1 VTLTAGAIM
10 SLLAIIAIGYAAIVG
25 VLYFAQT
32 SLIFPGAGFPVDPIE
47 SPIAPERIEVET
59 ADGERLHGML
69 LRAGE
74 DRPNLLIG
82 FGGNAQNAELMA
94 QDLAADFPEV
104 DVAVFHYR
112 GYGLSTGTPS
122 EQALL
127 ADAVL
132 VHDEVWERVQPEHT
146 FAFGISLGSAVAAH
160 LSRER
165 PLSGVLM
172 VSPFDSIEAVAREA
186 YFWVPVSLLLQ
197 HRFPTS
203 DYVAD
208 NWTPIAVIAADDDT
222 IIRPRRTAALVRQI
236 PNLVFERVI
245 PNADHN
251 TIYAL
256 PAYRDALQA
265 AFDAL
270 HEAATAVPDV

>member
-1 VTLTAGAIM
+1 M

-32 SLIFPGAGFPVDPIE
+32 SLIFPGAGFPV
-47 SPIAPERIEVET
+47 SPVEGPVPPERIEIQT
-59 ADGERLHGML
+59 ADGERLHGMILRNGEERSDL
-69 LRAGE
+69 L
-74 DRPNLLIG
+74 LG
-82 FGGNAQNAELMA
+82 FGGNAQNAETMA
-94 QDLAADFPEV
+94 QDLAADFPEL

-112 GYGLSTGTPS
+112 GYGLSTGRPS
-122 EQALL
+122 EEALL

-132 VHDEVWERVQPEHT
+132 VHDEVWERLQPEHT
-146 FAFGISLGSAVAAH
+146 FALGISLGSAVAAH

-165 PLSGVLM
+165 PLSGVLL

-197 HRFPTS
+197 HRFPTT

-208 NWTPIAVIAADDDT
+208 NWTPMAVIAAADDT
-222 IIRPRRTAALVRQI
+222 IIRPRRTAALVQHI

-245 PNADHN
+245 PGADHN
-251 TIYAL
+251 TMYAL
-256 PAYRDALQA
+256 PAYDEALRA
-265 AFDAL
+265 AFEAL
-270 HEAATAVPDV
+270 YEAATAVPDV